1 MLEIPF
7 DERKCRD
14 LITLDTLHAYY
25 GGPVPTPAAR
35 KLNTYSRRCKFLFL
49 SFFLYVVL
57 IFFYLSNVH
66 FLPFAEMEAVRQRAL
81 VRVSVA
87 AHKKEGA
94 SSSAPKGVG
103 KGTSKQKSDGKDDR
117 PLKKGPGVPTV
128 EKQSKQPSPPKPS
141 HGAGKNPMTLA
152 GLVIQGTE
160 CRPLM
165 HKEHATEM
173 IESIIKETNLDP
185 CTEHLT

>member
-87 AHKKEGA
+87 ARKKEGA
-94 SSSAPKGVG
+94 SSSALKGVG

-117 PLKKGPGVPTV
+117 PLKKGLSTPIGD
-128 EKQSKQPSPPKPS
+128 KQLKQPLPPKPS
-141 HGAGKNPMTLA
+141 QGVGKGLMTMT
-152 GLVIQGTE
+152 GPVTQGIVHRFLT
-160 CRPLM
+160 
-165 HKEHATEM
+165 HKEHVVEM
-173 IESIIKETNLDP
+173 VELIIKEMDLDP
-185 CTEHLT
+185 CVK